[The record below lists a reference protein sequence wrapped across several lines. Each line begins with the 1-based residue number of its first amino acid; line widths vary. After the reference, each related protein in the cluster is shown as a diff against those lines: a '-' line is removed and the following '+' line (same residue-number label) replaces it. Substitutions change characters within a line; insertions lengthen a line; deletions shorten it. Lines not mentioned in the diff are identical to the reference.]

1 MGFEDGLE
9 RAKSVLK
16 KLISIP
22 TVSPQGDFY
31 DEASEV
37 LARELES
44 IGMKVEVIKV
54 PSDYQ
59 SERCP
64 LASEN
69 PRFIVYGVLGEDLQG
84 PTLHFN
90 GHYDVVPGG
99 PGWTV
104 TEPFKPVEREGK
116 IYGRGAVDM
125 KGGIAAVIGALST
138 VSSKLREAGVRVEA
152 AFVPDEE
159 IGGHC
164 GTGYL
169 VEYLERSGRVPEYVL
184 LPEPSGL
191 DRPWH
196 GHRGILWVKVKV
208 KGRTAHA
215 STPWLGVNAFLA
227 ASRLALELHSLLAS
241 MYSQR
246 ISRYEIEPE
255 DAKMPTAMIGGVAGV
270 PGGGKTNQVPG
281 EFEFTIDRRLI
292 PEERVSEAWNEIKSA
307 IRWASI
313 KAGVEAEAS
322 IDIAAEPAINE
333 PGPLLEA
340 LKEAARE
347 SDRAVGD
354 PVVCPGGLDMWY
366 YTTRGSKALAYG
378 PSYHL
383 AHAPDE
389 HISVEELGFLV
400 KVFSLLPFKLAEKA
414 GRGS

>member
-1 MGFEDGLE
+1 MGLEEGFE
-9 RAKSVLK
+9 RAVDVLK
-16 KLISIP
+16 RLIAIP

-31 DEASEV
+31 EEASEL

-44 IGMKVEVIKV
+44 IGMDVEVLRV
-54 PSDYQ
+54 PGDYQ
-59 SERCP
+59 RERCP

-69 PRFIVYGVLGEDLQG
+69 PRFIVLGRIGGGG
-84 PTLHFN
+84 PILHFN

-104 TEPFKPVEREGK
+104 TEPFKPVERDGK
-116 IYGRGAVDM
+116 VYGRGAVDM
-125 KGGIAAVIGALST
+125 KGGIAAVIGALSS
-138 VSSKLREAGVRVEA
+138 VAGKLKNAPITVEA

-169 VEYLERSGRVPEYVL
+169 VERLERAPDYVI

-191 DRPWH
+191 ERPWH
-196 GHRGILWVKVKV
+196 GHRGIMWVRVKV

-215 STPWLGVNAFLA
+215 STPWLGNNAFLS
-227 ASRLALELHSLLAS
+227 ASRLALELHSVLAS
-241 MYSQR
+241 IYSQR
-246 ISRYEIEPE
+246 TSKYEIEPE

-281 EFEFTIDRRLI
+281 EFEFTVDRRLI
-292 PEERVSEAWNEIKSA
+292 PEERVSQAWEEFRA
-307 IRWASI
+307 ALRWASI
-313 KAGVEAEAS
+313 KAGVEAEAF
-322 IDIAAEPAINE
+322 IEIAAEPAINE
-333 PGPLLEA
+333 PGPLMEA
-340 LKEAARE
+340 LRRAARE
-347 SDRAVGD
+347 AGRDVRD

-366 YTTRGSKALAYG
+366 YTVRGSKALAYG

-389 HISVEELGFLV
+389 HISLEDLRFLV
-400 KVFSLLPFKLAEKA
+400 ATFAALPFKLLETVE
-414 GRGS
+414 GGS